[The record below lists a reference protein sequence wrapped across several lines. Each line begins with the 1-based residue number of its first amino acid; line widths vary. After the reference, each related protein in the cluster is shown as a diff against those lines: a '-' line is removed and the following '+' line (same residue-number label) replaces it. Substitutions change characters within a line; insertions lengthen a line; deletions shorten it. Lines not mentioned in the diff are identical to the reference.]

1 MKLNRKRL
9 SLTQRQAWTGRCF
22 ALPFYFGFIFFYL
35 TPIIESLKF
44 VFSKVTDIDTG
55 RINTNFVGLDN
66 FNTIF
71 NVDPNFTTTLTSTIT
86 GLLWQVPVIIIA
98 SLFIALILK
107 SEFHG
112 RTVVRGIFFLP
123 VVLAGGIVMSILEND
138 SMTMHIMNGSMV
150 SSGTMVDT
158 NSLQDLLVNMGLG
171 SEITDFINKI
181 YSNLFDLLWRSGVQM
196 IIFLSGL
203 QSISPSLYEASA
215 IEGATAWEDFWK
227 ITIPMIGPI
236 IMLNIFYT
244 VIDTFMDSGSKI
256 MQKILAEFSTLNMG
270 LASAMAWVYFLVVLA
285 ILGVVAFAFRRVNV
299 KS

>member
-1 MKLNRKRL
+1 MKRRRL
-9 SLTQRQAWTGRCF
+9 SLTQRQAWAGRCF
-22 ALPFYFGFIFFYL
+22 VLPFYFGFLFFYL
-35 TPIIESLKF
+35 TPIVQSLTF

-55 RINTNFVGLDN
+55 KINTHYVALEN

-71 NVDPNFTTTLTSTIT
+71 NVDPDFTTTLTKTIT
-86 GLLWQVPVIIIA
+86 DLLWQVPVIIIA

-107 SEFHG
+107 SKFFG

-150 SSGTMVDT
+150 SSGSMVDT
-158 NSLQDLLVNMGLG
+158 NSLKDLLVNMGLG
-171 SEITDFINKI
+171 SEITDFVNKI

-227 ITIPMIGPI
+227 ITIPMISPI

-244 VIDTFMDSGSKI
+244 VIDTFMDSGSGI
-256 MQKILAEFSTLNMG
+256 MRKILAEFSNLNMG
-270 LASAMAWVYFLVVLA
+270 LASAMAWVYFVIVLA
-285 ILGVVAFAFRRVNV
+285 ILGVVAFLFRRSNV